1 MKEKKTAVITFRT
14 EEWVKDLLQEA
25 ADQNKWSIAQTV
37 NELCKKFVVNPQPET
52 IIVKTKELVRIANE
66 LIEEGN
72 ETGTQLRIDISTDEN
87 ETEIYKELCFEVLES
102 GGHGCITNFDTIK
115 EMTEEEILDIP

>member
-37 NELCKKFVVNPQPET
+37 NVLCKKFVANPHPET
-52 IIVKTKELVRIANE
+52 ITIRIQDLVNI
-66 LIEEGN
+66 IEELKKEGT
-72 ETGTQLRIDISTDEN
+72 EKATQLCIDIKPNEDE
-87 ETEIYKELCFEVLES
+87 TKIIKTLSFEVLEC
-102 GGHGCITNFDTIK
+102 GGRGCIGGFDSI
-115 EMTEEEILDIP
+115 EELSEAEISNIP

>member
-37 NELCKKFVVNPQPET
+37 NELCIKFVVNPQPET
-52 IIVKTKELVRIANE
+52 IIVKTKELVNIANE
-66 LIEEGN
+66 LIKKGN

-87 ETEIYKELCFEVLES
+87 KTEIYKELFFEVLES
-102 GGHGCITNFDTIK
+102 GGHGCIADFDAIK